1 MHERA
6 LSHSPLICF
15 RNPKILT
22 CTIRPTCLVSA
33 FISCARRLKN
43 TNHQGGHYFSLTLHC
58 NSTCFC
64 RQKWTRVVVVVVG
77 CGRGVLSQM
86 KCHSHISSGSFW
98 CNRKKK
104 KKAATDGPVELR
116 EQRHDTRAPH
126 TWLLLP
132 PPPPLP
138 SAWILEDSQQRG
150 HRRSP
155 GSRLNTD
162 TTARHNAP
170 RPPSSRHT

>member
-33 FISCARRLKN
+33 FISSARRLKN

-64 RQKWTRVVVVVVG
+64 RQKWTVVGVVG
-77 CGRGVLSQM
+77 CGRGVLAQM

-98 CNRKKK
+98 CKIRKKK
-104 KKAATDGPVELR
+104 KGFRGRARWA
-116 EQRHDTRAPH
+116 TRAE
-126 TWLLLP
+126 
-132 PPPPLP
+132 
-138 SAWILEDSQQRG
+138 AWHPCTPYL
-150 HRRSP
+150 
-155 GSRLNTD
+155 
-162 TTARHNAP
+162 A
-170 RPPSSRHT
+170 PSSPSSSSSFCMNPRRFPAEGTQTLSRF